1 MPTMPQKQKQPWILL
16 LVGDL
21 HVNSTV
27 GLCPPVVHLDDG
39 GRYKFSPYQRFIWAH
54 WLTLM
59 DEVAQVRKE
68 LGYRVMSVINGELA
82 DNNYHATTQLI
93 TRNPADQVKMAVRT
107 LQPLLEVTDDVVV
120 LRGTEAHS
128 GPSAAFDE
136 EVAQELNAIQTPD
149 ENYSWFHWMA
159 DLGGWSIDVAHH
171 PGHGHSR
178 PWTRGGD
185 ANRLAA
191 DIMYRY
197 AEQGMKPPDLV
208 VRGHVHKPVDSYDN
222 HPTRA
227 VVLPSWQLN
236 TSFGHRIGGGWLP
249 IGGGYVIL
257 HGDRSWELV
266 KRFARWP
273 VKRNVWKP
281 HLQRTS

>member
-1 MPTMPQKQKQPWILL
+1 MGKPYIFA

-39 GRYKFSPYQRFIWAH
+39 GRYSYSPYQRFIWTH
-54 WLTLM
+54 WKAFWGEIAAL
-59 DEVAQVRKE
+59 RKE
-68 LGYRVMSVINGELA
+68 LGYPVFSVINGELA
-82 DNNYHATTQLI
+82 DNNHHATTQLI
-93 TRNPADQVKMAVRT
+93 TRNPADQVKAALVACA
-107 LQPLLEVTDDVVV
+107 PLLETSDHVAVI
-120 LRGTEAHS
+120 RGTEAHS

-136 EVAQELNAIQTPD
+136 EVAQEMGAVQTPE

-159 DLGGWSIDVAHH
+159 DFGGLFLDVAHH
-171 PGHGHSR
+171 PGHGHMR

-191 DIMYRY
+191 DVMYRY

-236 TSFGHRIGGGWLP
+236 TAFGYRIGGGWLP
-249 IGGGYVIL
+249 IGGAYVVL
-257 HGDRSWELV
+257 HEDGEWELV
-266 KRFARWP
+266 KRFTRWP
-273 VKRNVWKP
+273 VKRSIWKP
-281 HLQRTS
+281 DLQKTN